1 MGGWK
6 ANESQARVNTH
17 HLFKKPRSSIL
28 KAPHCAST
36 IYSIECW
43 SMRLTF
49 STGAASFH
57 CAITYQFIAVKI
69 AVFLA
74 LLCTEC
80 VLGVSQSCYISSL
93 SLSLSLFLSASA
105 AFRRPERLPR
115 RYKAQAVRVYV
126 LVCQRER
133 EIQKEEVMG
142 TRRRGSRSH
151 LHWWCGRVTAP
162 PPCKRESCPAVHR
175 LYCT

>member
-1 MGGWK
+1 MLDH
-6 ANESQARVNTH
+6 AAYLQH
-17 HLFKKPRSSIL
+17 RS
-28 KAPHCAST
+28 
-36 IYSIECW
+36 
-43 SMRLTF
+43 
-49 STGAASFH
+49 GAASFH
-57 CAITYQFIAVKI
+57 RAITYQFIAVKI

-93 SLSLSLFLSASA
+93 SLSPSLFLSASA
-105 AFRRPERLPR
+105 AFRRPERLAR

-151 LHWWCGRVTAP
+151 LHW
-162 PPCKRESCPAVHR
+162 
-175 LYCT
+175 